1 MTVERGSDKVSSRL
15 DEELERQTQSLER
28 GSPASS
34 RAEEHRDPEAADDDE
49 PTPDVHLSTSDTEQR
64 TDLARHLQPSRFPAS
79 RERLLASAREEHA
92 PDRVIALL
100 QQLPEGREYTNVQE
114 VWQELGGGE
123 S

>member
-1 MTVERGSDKVSSRL
+1 MERGSDKVSSRM
-15 DEELERQTQSLER
+15 DEELEKQTQALER

-34 RAEEHRDPEAADDDE
+34 RAEEHRDPEAAEDDE

-64 TDLARHLQPSRFPAS
+64 TELARHLQPSRFPAT

-92 PDRVIALL
+92 PERVITLL
-100 QQLPEGREYTNVQE
+100 QQLPGEREFTNVQE
-114 VWQELGGGE
+114 VWQELGGG